1 MSIKDNV
8 RALLEEIPAGVK
20 LLAAAKSR
28 TPQEIIEAVDAG
40 IHLIGENYLQDA
52 EAACEAVGSG
62 VEWHFIGHLQR
73 NKVAKA
79 VRLFDMIE
87 TVDSLELAAEID
99 RRCAQIDKVMP
110 VLIEINSGRE
120 QQKAGVVPEQAE
132 ALIRNIA
139 GLKNITIKG
148 LMTMGPL
155 FGDPE
160 ESRPYFVET
169 RKVFAEMKKLALPG
183 VEMRELSM
191 GMTDSYKV
199 AIEEGA
205 TVVRIGT
212 LIFGQRHYH

>member
-1 MSIKDNV
+1 MSIKDNIA
-8 RALLEEIPAGVK
+8 ALLKELPPGVS

-28 TPQEIIEAVDAG
+28 TPQEIEQALEAG
-40 IHLIGENYLQDA
+40 IRLIGENYLQDA
-52 EAACEAVGSG
+52 EEAYKALGLRA
-62 VEWHFIGHLQR
+62 EWHFIGHLQR
-73 NKVAKA
+73 NKAAKA

-99 RRCAQIDKVMP
+99 KRCAQINKIMP

-120 QQKAGVVPEQAE
+120 PQKSGVMPEQAE
-132 ALIRNIA
+132 EIARQIA
-139 GLKNITIKG
+139 GLKNIAIKG

-160 ESRPYFVET
+160 ESRPYFIET
-169 RKVFAEMKKLALPG
+169 RKVFDHLKKLKLPG
-183 VEMRELSM
+183 MEMRELSM

-205 TVVRIGT
+205 TIIRVGT
-212 LIFGQRHYH
+212 LIFGQRHQR